1 MYVKDSGNKILLAFG
16 LCARLDW
23 WSQDDVADET
33 EVPDASGLVRVHAGL
48 ILRSLACQLAQA
60 HLIVVLRAAP
70 YNTTALYL
78 IILSQNYLPYNNFT
92 IKLLFGDQSNP
103 LWTLLPVRFVWT
115 CKTIEKS
122 VTSAD
127 FSEKI
132 NKKIYQTNN
141 KTWIIAKCKV
151 FMEPRSQ
158 QPQS

>member
-48 ILRSLACQLAQA
+48 VLRALACQLTQA

-115 CKTIEKS
+115 CKPIEKS

-132 NKKIYQTNN
+132 NKKYTKQTI
-141 KTWIIAKCKV
+141 KHEKSKSAKCL
-151 FMEPRSQ
+151 
-158 QPQS
+158 